1 MALTL
6 RDALAIFKLRIS
18 LTIALSAVVGA
29 AVSVGEALI
38 WWQFCALALAVLA
51 ASASAGAFNHIYER
65 DLDRRMERTCTRPF
79 ATGAQRAS
87 AAWYGVI
94 ALLLILPTALAYYLF
109 NAAAAAYMVAGAV
122 VYGVVY
128 TVWLKR
134 RTWLNIVVG
143 GLSGSFAIMAGAAAV
158 DPALGPVPIALA
170 VALFLWTPPHFWSLA
185 LALRDD
191 YARAGVPMLPVVV
204 GARRAAWAI
213 FAHALLLVLVS
224 LTPLWLG
231 MGWTYGIGAA
241 IGGAY
246 FLHRCVLLIRVRDRR
261 NAMRAF
267 FASLVQLSFLFLG
280 ALADVALVSEPAA
293 G

>member
-6 RDALAIFKLRIS
+6 RDALSIFKLRIS
-18 LTIALSAVVGA
+18 STIALSAVVGA
-29 AVSVGEALI
+29 AVAGGDTLA
-38 WWQFCALALAVLA
+38 WWQFGALAIAVLA

-65 DLDRRMERTCTRPF
+65 DLDRRMERTRARPF

-94 ALLLILPTALAYYLF
+94 VLLLILPALLAYHLF
-109 NAAAAAYMVAGAV
+109 NAASAAYLVAGAV

-158 DPALGPVPIALA
+158 DPAFGPVPIALA
-170 VALFLWTPPHFWSLA
+170 VVLFLWTPPHFWSLA

-191 YARAGVPMLPVVV
+191 YARAGVPMLPVII
-204 GARRAAWAI
+204 GARGAAWTI
-213 FAHALLLVLVS
+213 FAHAALLVLVS
-224 LTPLWLG
+224 LVPLSFG
-231 MGWTYGIGAA
+231 MGWAYGAGAA
-241 IGGAY
+241 VGGAY
-246 FLHRCVLLIRVRDRR
+246 FLQCCALLIRVPDRR

-267 FASLVQLSFLFLG
+267 FSSLAQLTLLFLG
-280 ALADVALVSEPAA
+280 ALVDVALAPALAA